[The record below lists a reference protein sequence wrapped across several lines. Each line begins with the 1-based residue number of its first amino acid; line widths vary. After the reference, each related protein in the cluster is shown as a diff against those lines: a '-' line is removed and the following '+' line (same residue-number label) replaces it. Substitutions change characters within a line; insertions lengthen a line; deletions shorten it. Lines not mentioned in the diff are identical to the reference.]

1 MNTNHHSAPS
11 WKAELSQATN
21 RLFSEIDDACLKL
34 ASGVAR
40 GLNRIGLHKLA
51 EQAPLPDRK
60 DDRAPE
66 NSRDWWRRLGVR
78 FCRG

>member
-1 MNTNHHSAPS
+1 MNMNHHSATS

-40 GLNRIGLHKLA
+40 GLNDVSW
-51 EQAPLPDRK
+51 Q
-60 DDRAPE
+60 
-66 NSRDWWRRLGVR
+66 S
-78 FCRG
+78 